1 MLKDLYLLVQISTL
15 NGYAIS
21 LEELSQL
28 FQMEYTSLTQRLNKL
43 KNFLTIK
50 DGLVVI
56 KGYEKLFDERN
67 SRFKNSLLYIKNAK
81 IFAKELLRR
90 DKNILFIS
98 VCGST
103 AYRSAKASDD
113 IDIFLIAKKGRL
125 WITLLKAFLM
135 ARVYKL
141 KGKIKGINLP
151 FCFSYVMDE
160 EEFEKEISSNT
171 SFFFAR
177 EALTLDILYGHE
189 FYLKRIKE
197 NKSILKLLNNLKPR
211 IYSIKLENKG
221 KDKFSF
227 KLLNELIFLLL
238 GRYVKI
244 KAMIKNLK
252 YPSFSAIVKEGK
264 LLLESDK
271 YRFLR
276 NFYSKL
282 EGF

>member
-1 MLKDLYLLVQISTL
+1 MLKDLYLLIKISTL

-21 LEELSQL
+21 LEELSNL
-28 FQMEYTSLTQRLNKL
+28 FQMEYTSLIQKLNSL

-56 KGYEKLFDERN
+56 KGHEKLFKEKN
-67 SRFKNSLLYIKNAK
+67 FRFKNSLLYIKNTK
-81 IFAKELLRR
+81 IFVKELLKR

-125 WITLLKAFLM
+125 WITLLKAFFM
-135 ARVYKL
+135 ARVYRL

-160 EEFEKEISSNT
+160 EEFEKEFSSNT

-189 FYLKRIKE
+189 FYLKKIKE
-197 NKSILKLLNNLKPR
+197 NKAILKLLNKVKPR
-211 IYSIKLENKG
+211 IYNIKLEDEG
-221 KDKFSF
+221 KDIFSSKF
-227 KLLNELIFLLL
+227 LNKLIFFLL
-238 GRYVKI
+238 GKYVKL
-244 KAMIKNLK
+244 KAIIKNLK
-252 YPSFSAIVKEGK
+252 YPSFSVITKEGK

-271 YRFLR
+271 YKFLR
-276 NFYSKL
+276 SFYSKL
-282 EGF
+282 EVF